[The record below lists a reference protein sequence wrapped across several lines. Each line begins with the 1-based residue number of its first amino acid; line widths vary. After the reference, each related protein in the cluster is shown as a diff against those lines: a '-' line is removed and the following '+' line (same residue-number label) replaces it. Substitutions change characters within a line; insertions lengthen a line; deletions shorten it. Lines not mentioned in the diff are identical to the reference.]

1 METEKQ
7 NTKLPTITELV
18 ALSGLYKQY
27 EISGIDPDYLL
38 IQLSG
43 FFPSDI
49 YCVDCKSMSVFKGL
63 EPIIPS
69 IGVITTPSAMWHRV
83 GSPVKAPKEP
93 EHKDQDITL
102 ELVCSRNDSHHIKVI
117 FRIYQNTLT
126 KIGQFPSVAD
136 LQLNQLSK
144 YDGVLADNLRK
155 DFGRAIGLNAHGIG
169 IGAFVYLR
177 RIFENLIEEA
187 RQEAMKLNGWDEE
200 AYQRAKTDERIK
212 LLKTL
217 LPELLVTNAAIY
229 SILSKGIHSLSDDD
243 CLEYYGTIKMGIEL
257 ILDEKI
263 KRQKEDQVKKQ
274 LSSEINRIQS
284 KLK

>member
-1 METEKQ
+1 LETEKQ
-7 NTKLPTITELV
+7 NSKSLSIVELV
-18 ALSGLYKQY
+18 AQSGLYKY
-27 EISGIDPDYLL
+27 FEISGIRPDSLM
-38 IQLSG
+38 IMLSG
-43 FFPSDI
+43 FYPSDI
-49 YCVDCKSMSVFKGL
+49 YCVDCKSMSVFKGA
-63 EPIIPS
+63 EPIAPKMVMVGAPS
-69 IGVITTPSAMWHRV
+69 MGRLVRNLGEI
-83 GSPVKAPKEP
+83 PKEP
-93 EHKDQDITL
+93 EHMDQDYTL
-102 ELVCSRNDSHHIKVI
+102 DLVCSRNFTHRIKAV
-117 FRIYQNTLT
+117 FRINQNTLT

-187 RQEAMKLNGWDEE
+187 HQEITKLNDWDED

-212 LLKTL
+212 LLKSL
-217 LPELLVTNAAIY
+217 LPEILVSNAAIY
-229 SILSKGIHSLSDDD
+229 SILSKGIHILSDDE
-243 CLEYYGTIKMGIEL
+243 CLEYYDTIKMGIEL

-263 KRQKEDQVKKQ
+263 RQQQEDQTKKH
-274 LSSEINRIQS
+274 LSAEINRIHS